1 MSVDKALQKIQVQ
14 INGLAPVLEAFIDQT
29 VQPTVID
36 CEGLQKK
43 LSELQEN
50 ISVYKF
56 LRSNTELSPS
66 FNLHSKVSEKDMP
79 IKPVSEKKI
88 EVEESATV
96 EEIRATLKEPAQDI
110 VMSAHEILI
119 KPIQV
124 AINDKFRFI
133 NELFSQ
139 NPSEYAIAMEQLN
152 NLKNWND
159 SEVYLNSLKIL
170 YQWKDNNDVAR
181 QLYTLVAK
189 RFY

>member
-110 VMSAHEILI
+110 VMSAHEILR

-181 QLYTLVAK
+181 QL
-189 RFY
+189 